1 MSGKEIKVY
10 VSERDDIYYN
20 IIIVDE
26 NKKQLSFNDIN
37 DNVMYDFEKIEDFV
51 IGSGMVVAYYSI
63 KAK

>member
-1 MSGKEIKVY
+1 MSGKEIKIY

-26 NKKQLSFNDIN
+26 NKKQVSFNDIN
-37 DNVMYDFEKIEDFV
+37 DNVIYDFEKIEDFV

>member
-10 VSERDDIYYN
+10 ISERDDIYYN

-26 NKKQLSFNDIN
+26 NKKQLSFNDID
-37 DNVMYDFEKIEDFV
+37 DNVIYDFEKIEDFV

>member
-26 NKKQLSFNDIN
+26 NKKQLSFNDID
-37 DNVMYDFEKIEDFV
+37 DNVIYDFEKIEDFV

>member
-37 DNVMYDFEKIEDFV
+37 DNVIYDFEKIEDFV

>member
-26 NKKQLSFNDIN
+26 NKKQLSFNEID
-37 DNVMYDFEKIEDFV
+37 DNVIYDFEKIEDFA
-51 IGSGMVVAYYSI
+51 IEN
-63 KAK
+63 

>member
-1 MSGKEIKVY
+1 MSGKEIKIY

-37 DNVMYDFEKIEDFV
+37 DNVIYDFEKIEDFV

>member
-26 NKKQLSFNDIN
+26 NKKQLS
-37 DNVMYDFEKIEDFV
+37 KIE
-51 IGSGMVVAYYSI
+51 IGERL
-63 KAK
+63 

>member
-37 DNVMYDFEKIEDFV
+37 DNVIYDFEKIEDFV

-63 KAK
+63 KVK

>member
-26 NKKQLSFNDIN
+26 NKKQLSLNDID
-37 DNVMYDFEKIEDFV
+37 DNVIYDFEKIEDFA
-51 IGSGMVVAYYSI
+51 IGSGMVVAYYLI
-63 KAK
+63 KVK

>member
-37 DNVMYDFEKIEDFV
+37 DNVIYDFEKIEDFV
-51 IGSGMVVAYYSI
+51 IGSGMVVAYYSL
-63 KAK
+63 KVK

>member
-26 NKKQLSFNDIN
+26 NKKQLSFNEID
-37 DNVMYDFEKIEDFV
+37 DSVPQH
-51 IGSGMVVAYYSI
+51 
-63 KAK
+63 

>member
-37 DNVMYDFEKIEDFV
+37 DNVIYDFEKIEDFV
-51 IGSGMVVAYYSI
+51 IGSGMVVAYYLI

>member
-26 NKKQLSFNDIN
+26 NGNAIGYNDII
-37 DNVMYDFEKIEDFV
+37 DDEMYEFTKIEEFN
-51 IGSGMVVAYYSI
+51 IGCGMVKAYYSI
-63 KAK
+63 KK

>member
-37 DNVMYDFEKIEDFV
+37 DNVIYEFEKIEDFV

>member
-1 MSGKEIKVY
+1 MSGKEIKIY

-26 NKKQLSFNDIN
+26 NKKQLSFNDID
-37 DNVMYDFEKIEDFV
+37 DNVIYDFEKIEDFV

>member
-20 IIIVDE
+20 IIIIDD
-26 NKKQLSFNDIN
+26 NKKQLSFNDID
-37 DNVMYDFEKIEDFV
+37 DNVIYDFEKIEDFV

-63 KAK
+63 KVK